1 MIEIDQLQM
10 ELEEKERRLEAFS
23 EASFEAIFLSEKGVC
38 LDQNKAAEEMFGYS
52 QEDAIGRP
60 GTDWIAAEDRDT
72 VLENMLAGFEGPYEV
87 AALRKDGSTFPCEIR
102 AKMIE
107 QVHGTKLRVTS
118 LRDIS
123 QRKSAEKAHAEIEA
137 RFRRLAENAPDLIYR
152 MSIPE
157 KRYEYI
163 SPAVLEI
170 SGYPPE
176 AFIEDP
182 SLFFKSVDPRDMDYI
197 LKQSERLLAGDVPPT
212 FEFRIKHAKT
222 GETRWIHQRNVL
234 VLDED
239 GKPEAIEGIA
249 TDMTE
254 VKRAEAE
261 RLKLERQ
268 VQHAQKLESL
278 GVLAGGIAHDFNNIL
293 LSILGNAELAGQNL
307 MPGCSAQEPLKE
319 ICMSARR
326 AAELANQMLAYS
338 GRGQFVVESMDLNEL
353 VEDMGPLLFSSISKT
368 AKLSFDLSRGAPKVE
383 GDRTQLS
390 QVLLNL
396 ITNASEALN
405 EQGGAIR
412 VETGVID
419 CDSDTLRV
427 AAESFN
433 PLKPEVLPE
442 GSYAYIE
449 VSDEGCGMD
458 RGTRERI
465 FDPFYTTKFTG
476 RGLGMSV
483 VQGIVRGHKGGILI
497 DSDPDAGSTFRVLL
511 PESQVETQKV
521 DRSREDS
528 SIQEDWKGTGHVLL
542 VDDEEAV
549 RHIGGRMLERIGFK
563 PLLAKDGLDAVEI
576 IRECKDE
583 IRTVLLDL
591 TMPKQGGLVTFD
603 QIHTLKPDLPIVIC
617 SGYSEED
624 SIASFEGKG
633 LAGFMQKPYSL
644 AQLKQQLHDLLEN

>member
-1 MIEIDQLQM
+1 
-10 ELEEKERRLEAFS
+10 
-23 EASFEAIFLSEKGVC
+23 
-38 LDQNKAAEEMFGYS
+38 
-52 QEDAIGRP
+52 
-60 GTDWIAAEDRDT
+60 
-72 VLENMLAGFEGPYEV
+72 
-87 AALRKDGSTFPCEIR
+87 
-102 AKMIE
+102 
-107 QVHGTKLRVTS
+107 
-118 LRDIS
+118 
-123 QRKSAEKAHAEIEA
+123 
-137 RFRRLAENAPDLIYR
+137 
-152 MSIPE
+152 
-157 KRYEYI
+157 
-163 SPAVLEI
+163 
-170 SGYPPE
+170 
-176 AFIEDP
+176 
-182 SLFFKSVDPRDMDYI
+182 
-197 LKQSERLLAGDVPPT
+197 
-212 FEFRIKHAKT
+212 
-222 GETRWIHQRNVL
+222 
-234 VLDED
+234 
-239 GKPEAIEGIA
+239 
-249 TDMTE
+249 
-254 VKRAEAE
+254 
-261 RLKLERQ
+261 
-268 VQHAQKLESL
+268 
-278 GVLAGGIAHDFNNIL
+278 
-293 LSILGNAELAGQNL
+293 
-307 MPGCSAQEPLKE
+307 
-319 ICMSARR
+319 MSARR